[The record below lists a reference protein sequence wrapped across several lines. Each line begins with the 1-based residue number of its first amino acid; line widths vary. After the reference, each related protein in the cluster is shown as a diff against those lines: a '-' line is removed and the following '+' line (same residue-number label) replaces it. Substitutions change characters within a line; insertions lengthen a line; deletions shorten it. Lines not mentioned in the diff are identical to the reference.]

1 VARPSKTPAAIPSD
15 AATTIGPAIQ
25 ISGRIEGEE
34 DLRVLG
40 RVEGAIS
47 LTETLF
53 VDAEGIVQADVSA
66 RDVVISGIVLGNV
79 TADNSVTLNPGARL
93 IGNIAAPRLIISDGA
108 AFAGDVE
115 MGDAPPRERTERDRA
130 RAASYVTGSTATPRP
145 ASRSS
150 TARSTS
156 ARGSSP
162 APASTSRAASRRAAP
177 ARAMDEDDITV
188 VVKHSELA
196 RGEEAPASSEESAT
210 VSRAPAPKKK
220 AAKKKTR
227 VRVPARG
234 KRRVNRR

>member
-1 VARPSKTPAAIPSD
+1 MARASKTPLPTPAD

-40 RVEGAIS
+40 RVDGAIS
-47 LTETLF
+47 LTETLY
-53 VDAEGIVQADVSA
+53 VESEGIVQADVTA

-79 TADNSVTLNPGARL
+79 TAENSVTLNPGARL

-115 MGDAPPRERTERDRA
+115 MGDAPTRTERDRA
-130 RAASYVTGSTATPRP
+130 RAKSYVPTSTSSASTTGRA
-145 ASRSS
+145 A
-150 TARSTS
+150 ARSTGS
-156 ARGSSP
+156 AARSSA
-162 APASTSRAASRRAAP
+162 APSRAARTAAKTP
-177 ARAMDEDDITV
+177 ARAMEEDDITV

-196 RGEEAPASSEESAT
+196 RGEEASAEAEESAT
-210 VSRAPAPKKK
+210 VSRSPAPK
-220 AAKKKTR
+220 KKKTR
-227 VRVPARG
+227 VRVPTRG